1 MVSADK
7 VPVINVLL
15 LAAAALVY
23 VGAQATIA
31 ALGNTPHSSL
41 PAPSTCPA
49 SSVNHITQTL
59 PQQCLPTAWTGERND
74 QQPGKRNLSD
84 HDNDTASKT
93 AAKSNSSS
101 ISSATYEPTE
111 SSTANEYVSEQPS
124 QTHTQ
129 PTSQVNS
136 HGSAS
141 PSSREPP
148 GEESDVDSESPFDNA
163 HFLSFEE
170 WKKNNLAKV
179 GQSPDHLGGGKTD
192 SPELR
197 RRPGGIHNALDS
209 LGEDA
214 EIEIDFAGFVNPQ
227 VMPPGGRGSE
237 QASLDHAG
245 KKADNDQKLGKKLS
259 SAHSRNRDAGVTC
272 KERSNYASFDCAAT
286 MLKTNPQCKSS
297 TSVLVE
303 NKDSY
308 MLNECSAD
316 NKFFIVELCDDIL
329 VDTIVLAN
337 FEFFSSIFRTF
348 RVSVSDRY
356 PVKLDKWREL
366 GIFEARNTREIQ
378 AFLIEEPQIWARY
391 LRIEF
396 LTHYGHEYYCPV
408 SLLRVHGTTM
418 MEEFNSELK
427 SSRGDEEAE
436 GDEGDSEGE
445 MDKIETIHD
454 VVTADVL
461 RAETKTDHHGKPS
474 TEIPASPSS
483 TAHGPTQTTE
493 NDIVQTKGIEIDTKS
508 TSFAHV
514 TPFDQSSE
522 AQLAAVTKSGK
533 SQLQGICRLDEAPAD
548 QPSPSVTHSDPAV
561 TSTSQSTPSS
571 DKLAANDTASVYVQP
586 SSSGGHTPGT
596 APPNSIA
603 TDIPDSAVKTIAS
616 SPSKIASQPSSS
628 ASPSHTSSTQ
638 PFAPNP
644 TTQESFFKSVHKRL
658 QLLESNSTLSLQYIE
673 EQSRILRDAFAKVE
687 KRQLSK
693 TTHFLETLNTTVLN
707 EVREFRTQYDQ
718 IWQSTVIELS
728 SQRQQSQQEINAL
741 SSRLT
746 LLADEL
752 LFQKRIA
759 VLQFALVVI
768 CLGLAFFSR
777 GSAASGYNYL
787 EHVVNKSSLNL
798 SSRNYGSHLETPPTS
813 PPDTRPPSR
822 YGFFS
827 RNTSFRAQHHERSP
841 SDESVGDAV
850 SGDDRGSGLK
860 SPSIECSPPTPT
872 SLSEEDEAGSS
883 PRRRRRHHQSGVV
896 NGLLRPEDSRPGSS
910 GSSGNSE
917 VGMTPGLSP

>member
-1 MVSADK
+1 MVSAHR
-7 VPVINVLL
+7 VPVTNVLL
-15 LAAAALVY
+15 LAATALVY

-31 ALGNTPHSSL
+31 ALGNAPNSSL

-49 SSVNHITQTL
+49 SSINHITQTL
-59 PQQCLPTAWTGERND
+59 AQQCLPTAWAGKRED
-74 QQPGKRNLSD
+74 QQRVEPNTKD
-84 HDNDTASKT
+84 DDQDTAWTTTTGSESFIT
-93 AAKSNSSS
+93 P
-101 ISSATYEPTE
+101 SATDKHPTV
-111 SSTANEYVSEQPS
+111 STVSDYSTPQSS
-124 QTHTQ
+124 QTHTRVI
-129 PTSQVNS
+129 SQVVS
-136 HGSAS
+136 HGNDR
-141 PSSREPP
+141 PSLTEVH
-148 GEESDVDSESPFDNA
+148 GEGSDADSDSPFDNA
-163 HFLSFEE
+163 QFQSFEE
-170 WKKNNLAKV
+170 WKRNNLAKA
-179 GQSPDHLGGGKTD
+179 GQSPDRLGGGKSD
-192 SPELR
+192 GPELR

-214 EIEIDFAGFVNPQ
+214 EIEIDFAGFVTPQ
-227 VMPPGGRGSE
+227 VMPPGARGSE
-237 QASLDHAG
+237 QTSLGDVG
-245 KKADNDQKLGKKLS
+245 KRADNDDKVGKKLS
-259 SAHSRNRDAGVTC
+259 SAHSRNKDAGITC

-329 VDTIVLAN
+329 VDTVVLAN

-427 SSRGDEEAE
+427 SSRGDE
-436 GDEGDSEGE
+436 DTEGE
-445 MDKIETIHD
+445 SDGEGEIDKIQAIHD

-461 RAETKTDHHGKPS
+461 KTETKTEAQEKVS
-474 TEIPASPSS
+474 TKVPASPSS
-483 TAHGPTQTTE
+483 TAHNPVKASESDPVQVKRIETEIITTR
-493 NDIVQTKGIEIDTKS
+493 S
-508 TSFAHV
+508 AHI
-514 TPFDQSSE
+514 TLFNISAE
-522 AQLAAVTKSGK
+522 TQLAAVIKAK
-533 SQLQGICRLDEAPAD
+533 NSQSQECGLDEAPAD
-548 QPSPSVTHSDPAV
+548 RPLPSVGHRNANV
-561 TSTSQSTPSS
+561 TSASQSPLSS
-571 DKLAANDTASVYVQP
+571 TKVAANSTTSISVQP
-586 SSSGGHTPGT
+586 SSVGDHTLE
-596 APPNSIA
+596 AASPNRSPSD
-603 TDIPDSAVKTIAS
+603 TVTPAVKKNTS
-616 SPSKIASQPSSS
+616 STSKIASQSSS
-628 ASPSHTSSTQ
+628 SISPSHASATQ

-741 SSRLT
+741 STRLT

-759 VLQFALVVI
+759 ILQFALIVI
-768 CLGLAFFSR
+768 CLVLVFFSR
-777 GSAASGYNYL
+777 GSAA
-787 EHVVNKSSLNL
+787 
-798 SSRNYGSHLETPPTS
+798 
-813 PPDTRPPSR
+813 
-822 YGFFS
+822 
-827 RNTSFRAQHHERSP
+827 A
-841 SDESVGDAV
+841 A
-850 SGDDRGSGLK
+850 
-860 SPSIECSPPTPT
+860 
-872 SLSEEDEAGSS
+872 AG
-883 PRRRRRHHQSGVV
+883 G
-896 NGLLRPEDSRPGSS
+896 
-910 GSSGNSE
+910 
-917 VGMTPGLSP
+917 